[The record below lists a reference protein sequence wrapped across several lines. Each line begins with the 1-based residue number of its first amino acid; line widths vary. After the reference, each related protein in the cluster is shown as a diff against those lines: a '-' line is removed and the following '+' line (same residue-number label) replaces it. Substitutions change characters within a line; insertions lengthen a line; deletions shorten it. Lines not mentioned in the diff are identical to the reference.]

1 MAIKIS
7 GNTVI
12 DDSQNI
18 SVSGNATATSF
29 VGDGSNLTNLP
40 GGGNVTEATAS
51 GTLADGDPVVVNTDG
66 TVSAVEQVG
75 SAWIASLGG
84 QGVEVDSS
92 GNVYTCG
99 TSNSIG
105 QGSNE
110 IFVVKYN
117 SAGVIQW
124 QRSLG
129 GTASDYGYGLA
140 LDSSGGVYVGGMT
153 SSIGNGSNY
162 FFLAKYDSSGTIQWQ
177 RALGSSN
184 NDQGLNVATDSSDNV
199 YICGTSA
206 TSGAGMEELIIAKY
220 NSSGTI
226 QWQRRLGGSAND
238 VAYGVATDSSDN
250 VYVCGAT
257 RSNSSN
263 NDILIAKYNSSGTI
277 QWQRLLYSSVQQ
289 DIARRIATD
298 SSGNVYIS
306 GYTNS
311 IGQGNSDFLIAK
323 YNTSGTLQW
332 QRIIGGAVSEYGYG
346 IAVDSSGGVYF
357 GGSTNSVVAYD
368 NDIFLAK
375 YNSSGVIQWQRYLTY
390 DWDTLYDLTVDDS
403 GSLYLTGGLATAKL
417 PTDGSLTGTY
427 GSYTYAA
434 SSLTEA
440 ASTLT
445 SSSSSLTAGT
455 SYISEQSVSLTDAAS
470 SLTSTVTSLTPSNLT
485 AENYIGISNGAYT
498 NGQTATIQLIG
509 SVDDAQSG
517 LTAGQKYYVQ
527 DDGTLAESGS
537 VFAGT
542 AVSST
547 SLVVKS

>member
-51 GTLADGDPVVVNTDG
+51 GTLADGDPVVVNTNG

-84 QGVEVDSS
+84 RGIEVDSS
-92 GNVYTCG
+92 GNVYVCG
-99 TSNSIG
+99 YNNSIG

-110 IFVVKYN
+110 IYLVKYN
-117 SAGVIQW
+117 SSGVIQW

-129 GTASDYGYGLA
+129 GTSSDYGYGLA

-153 SSIGNGSNY
+153 KSAGQGGNDMMI
-162 FFLAKYDSSGTIQWQ
+162 AKYNSSGVIQWQ
-177 RALGSSN
+177 RALGSSG

-250 VYVCGAT
+250 VYVCGST
-257 RSNSSN
+257 RSNTSGH
-263 NDILIAKYNSSGTI
+263 DMIIAKYNSSGTI
-277 QWQRLLYSSVQQ
+277 QWQRVLYSSAQSDV
-289 DIARRIATD
+289 ARRITTD

-306 GYTNS
+306 GRTSS
-311 IGQGNSDFLIAK
+311 IGQGNGDLLIAK
-323 YNTSGTLQW
+323 YNTSGTIQW
-332 QRIIGGAVSEYGYG
+332 QRILGGTGSEYGYG
-346 IAVDSSGGVYF
+346 VRVDSSGDVYV
-357 GGSTNSVVAYD
+357 GGSSSVSD
-368 NDIFLAK
+368 NDIIIAK
-375 YNSSGVIQWQRYLTY
+375 YNNSGVIQWQRNLTY
-390 DWDTLYDLTVDDS
+390 DWDTLYDLTIDDS
-403 GSLYLTGGLATAKL
+403 GSLYITGGLATAKL

-427 GSYTYAA
+427 GSYTYSA
-434 SSLTEA
+434 SSLTDA

-455 SYISEQSVSLTDAAS
+455 SYLSDQSISLTDAS
-470 SLTSTVTSLTPSNLT
+470 SNLTSTITSLTPSNLT
-485 AENYIGISNGAYT
+485 AENFIGISDGAYT
-498 NGQTATIQLIG
+498 NGQTATVQLIG